1 MQLSR
6 LLLIVCVGFS
16 TELLAED
23 MSARW
28 KEWYDNKFK
37 PCVQI
42 CPRHLE
48 FVCGYDQN
56 TLQYAIA
63 SSLCSLQKHNAC
75 TNTDY
80 KMVPI
85 EKCLAYLKV
94 SPEVQRPPHNSPL
107 PVMVFLD

>member
-1 MQLSR
+1 MLAPMQVR
-6 LLLIVCVGFS
+6 PEYFAV
-16 TELLAED
+16 
-23 MSARW
+23 
-28 KEWYDNKFK
+28 
-37 PCVQI
+37 
-42 CPRHLE
+42 RHSLQPLFAPE
-48 FVCGYDQN
+48 AQCLHQCRYDQN

-63 SSLCSLQKHNAC
+63 SSLCSLQKQNAC
-75 TNTDY
+75 TNADY